1 MGNMYRVLIEGP
13 DGETVVDLTAPVE
26 MLRQFAP
33 AAVGAALGAESVQ
46 VGEPPRMAMDGPV
59 AAPGSEPK
67 ERRRRRTRAEMEAA
81 RAQAAEAT
89 TGESPADAVPSDEVP
104 APAPVWPVPAPGR
117 SLVPPTESATYNP
130 FG

>member
-46 VGEPPRMAMDGPV
+46 VGEPPKMAMDAPTV
-59 AAPGSEPK
+59 AEGEQK
-67 ERRRRRTRAEMEAA
+67 QRRPRRTKAEMEAA
-81 RAQAAEAT
+81 RAAEPST
-89 TGESPADAVPSDEVP
+89 PESPAIPDPEP
-104 APAPVWPVPAPGR
+104 APMAMAGGGR
-117 SLVPPTESATYNP
+117 GPEPEVYNP
-130 FG
+130 FGSK